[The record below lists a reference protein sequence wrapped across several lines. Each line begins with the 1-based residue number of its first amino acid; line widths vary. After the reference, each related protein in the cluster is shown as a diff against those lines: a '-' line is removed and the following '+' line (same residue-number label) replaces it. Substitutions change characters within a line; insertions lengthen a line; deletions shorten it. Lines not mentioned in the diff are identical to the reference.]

1 MNNMIKSYFMDDR
14 REAKRLEAKVNAPAF
29 VWKYLT
35 PYLSA
40 DTSSILEAG
49 CGPGMFLVELAKK
62 YEECEIIGIDI
73 SCDRVGKAN
82 EKLGGHANAE
92 AQVASVYDL
101 PFPDNHF
108 DFIYSRF
115 LFEYLEKPELAAK
128 ELYRVCKPDGI
139 LFIQDLDN
147 QFTFYPALSDNLN
160 ECLQRLNQC
169 NGFDPEMGRKLF
181 TIGRSAGF
189 SLVNADFESYHKI
202 FGKADEITQRQ
213 WDVKLDIAFANME
226 TLFGKPDHDLKAE
239 ILQAL
244 QSEDSIMY
252 STVFSVAFTK

>member
-1 MNNMIKSYFMDDR
+1 MKNIIRSYFMDDK
-14 REAKRLEAKVNAPAF
+14 REANRLEAKVDAPAF
-29 VWKYLT
+29 VTKYLT

-40 DTSSILEAG
+40 DTGSILEAG
-49 CGPGMFLVELAKK
+49 CGPGMFLEELANE
-62 YEECEIIGIDI
+62 YEECKIIGIDI
-73 SCDRVGKAN
+73 SSDRVVKAN
-82 EKLGGHANAE
+82 ERLSDHANAE
-92 AQVASVYDL
+92 ARIASVYDL

-115 LFEYLEKPELAAK
+115 LFEYLEDPGLAAI
-128 ELYRVCKPDGI
+128 ELFRVCKPGGI

-147 QFTFYPALSDNLN
+147 QFTFYPELSDKLN
-160 ECLQRLNQC
+160 KCLQRLNQC

-202 FGKADEITQRQ
+202 FGKADDKTQRQ
-213 WDVKLDIAFANME
+213 WYIKLDIAFANME
-226 TLFGKPDHDLKAE
+226 TLFGKTDYSLKAE

-244 QSEDSIMY
+244 QNEDSMMY
-252 STVFSVAFTK
+252 STVFNVAFTK